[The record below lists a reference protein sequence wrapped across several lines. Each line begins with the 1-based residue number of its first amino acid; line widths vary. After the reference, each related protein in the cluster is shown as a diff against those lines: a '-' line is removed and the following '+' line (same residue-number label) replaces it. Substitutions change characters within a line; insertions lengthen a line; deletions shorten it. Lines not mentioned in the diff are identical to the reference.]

1 MNNIIV
7 TLLLINTILVAVG
20 VFSYIFNNRKY
31 KTNNN
36 EKRNINYDKFT
47 NNINNENQIIGY
59 LEGDAELIGN
69 IDEETLC
76 VILTSICQALNKP
89 LNSIKIKSIRIVG
102 GKI

>member
-20 VFSYIFNNRKY
+20 VFAYIINNRKDKKNY
-31 KTNNN
+31 N
-36 EKRNINYDKFT
+36 EKGNINYNKFT
-47 NNINNENQIIGY
+47 NNITNENLIIGS

-69 IDEETLC
+69 IDDETLC